1 MPTTK
6 PRLMLTLPSET
17 MEVLQRISR
26 ASGQPSSTFVA
37 EMLTQATPY
46 LTGMATALEQAK
58 EQKAEAFQ
66 TLAHALAETQV
77 PAAQLG
83 LALQHEIAAAKKA
96 SSGKVE
102 KSPSGKV
109 AKATS
114 ASKQGR
120 ARHA

>member
-1 MPTTK
+1 MK
-6 PRLMLTLPSET
+6 PRLMVTLPPET
-17 MEVLQRISR
+17 MAVLQRISR

-37 EMLTQATPY
+37 EMLTEATPY

-66 TLAHALAETQV
+66 TLAHTMAEAQV
-77 PAAQLG
+77 PTAQLS
-83 LALQHEIAAAKKA
+83 LALQQEIAAAKKA
-96 SSGKVE
+96 ASGKVE
-102 KSPSGKV
+102 KSRSGKV

-114 ASKQGR
+114 APNQGR